1 MGRDIVEKYSRKMRG
16 SLDSGNSG
24 NSGIVNNDN
33 SLSTFSR
40 IENIVEAGGYDE
52 DEYERNFIRTT
63 YKVRPELAA
72 TSEQARCGAD
82 GIYLSRKREAST
94 RK

>member
-1 MGRDIVEKYSRKMRG
+1 MVEKDSRKMRG
-16 SLDSGNSG
+16 SLDSG

-40 IENIVEAGGYDE
+40 IENIEAGGYDE

-63 YKVRPELAA
+63 YKARPELAA

-82 GIYLSRKREAST
+82 GIYMSRKREAST

>member
-1 MGRDIVEKYSRKMRG
+1 MVEKYSRKMRG
-16 SLDSGNSG
+16 SLDSG

-40 IENIVEAGGYDE
+40 IENIEAGGYDE
-52 DEYERNFIRTT
+52 DEYERNFIRTK
-63 YKVRPELAA
+63 YK
-72 TSEQARCGAD
+72 ARCGAD